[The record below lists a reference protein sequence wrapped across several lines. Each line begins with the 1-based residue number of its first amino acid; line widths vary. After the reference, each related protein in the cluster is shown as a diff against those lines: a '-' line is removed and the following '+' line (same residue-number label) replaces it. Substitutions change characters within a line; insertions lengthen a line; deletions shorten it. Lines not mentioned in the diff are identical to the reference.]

1 MVLTD
6 DLLLDRRIGDV
17 YINDILTFLSDNEQ
31 IDSVLPWD
39 CSVTDHRS
47 RQM

>member
-17 YINDILTFLSDNEQ
+17 YINDILTFLSYNKQ
-31 IDSVLPWD
+31 IDFVLPWAR
-39 CSVTDHRS
+39 SVTDHR
-47 RQM
+47 